1 MEQRISLVTLGV
13 RDLQRARKFYEALG
27 WSAPSSPT
35 TRSPST
41 RRVES
46 SSASGPRS
54 AVMARPEWSWR
65 ITSGRPR
72 RSTSYSLT
80 PSAPAGPLSDRRNGP
95 NGAATPVPSPIPKGM
110 CGRSPTIQVGRWQTM
125 AQSGSRSRLPI
136 RLPVAPGT
144 RWRRAEH
151 LVPEHVGTGERRA
164 VECVEKGRHA
174 DPFDP
179 ARAYQSD
186 RIEAIRRV
194 AVV

>member
-1 MEQRISLVTLGV
+1 
-13 RDLQRARKFYEALG
+13 
-27 WSAPSSPT
+27 
-35 TRSPST
+35 
-41 RRVES
+41 
-46 SSASGPRS
+46 
-54 AVMARPEWSWR
+54 
-65 ITSGRPR
+65 
-72 RSTSYSLT
+72 
-80 PSAPAGPLSDRRNGP
+80 
-95 NGAATPVPSPIPKGM
+95 
-110 CGRSPTIQVGRWQTM
+110 M

-186 RIEAIRRV
+186 RIEAIRYLAATGWKVSSGLIVGLPGQTDEHLTQSLQLLTTLPLAGGSVSPFV
-194 AVV
+194 AGEQTPFSSAQ